1 MLALKLAHEIKDVC
15 DASDPAEIRQAVAC
29 IMPCKMSDGVDDM
42 TMTLDGTEWRFI
54 RSDAIDHIMQEELSN
69 DKYILGCF
77 NSWFLAN
84 ILGLDQEVIEAIQKA
99 EAYEALGRLVLS
111 LGKLEELQAEYVS
124 ADGYGHHF
132 GHYDGYEYELN
143 SQPYYAFKVG

>member
-15 DASDPAEIRQAVAC
+15 DASDPVEIRQAVAC

-54 RSDAIDHIMQEELSN
+54 RRDAIDHIMQEELSN

-143 SQPYYAFKVG
+143 SQPYYAFKV